1 MATDLEHD
9 LDDDLFEFDELAE
22 EPPPPAFELD
32 SGPAPARRS
41 APRSMGLVD
50 DLEPAQDAYHD
61 GYGDGD
67 GYGTEPRVVVASGGL
82 PPIVVPLLLVMA
94 AANLALV
101 GLTWRSMG
109 PADGPALPALVA
121 LPSAE
126 EQAGE
131 LDPALRTEADQA
143 AGRGTGPRG
152 FTRTVPALASS
163 RDDAWAILDE
173 AQRALDAGEF
183 VPARR
188 TLYAMLTVIDR
199 VEAAERPDLE
209 SRAAYLVAESYR
221 LQAAALKPRPEAVA
235 AAEAAQ

>member
-1 MATDLEHD
+1 
-9 LDDDLFEFDELAE
+9 
-22 EPPPPAFELD
+22 
-32 SGPAPARRS
+32 
-41 APRSMGLVD
+41 MGLVD
-50 DLEPAQDAYHD
+50 DLEPARDAYDDYDYED
-61 GYGDGD
+61 GYGA
-67 GYGTEPRVVVASGGL
+67 EPRVVVASGGL

-109 PADGPALPALVA
+109 PPREPALPALSA
-121 LPSAE
+121 LPSADQ
-126 EQAGE
+126 QAGE
-131 LDPALRTEADQA
+131 FGT
-143 AGRGTGPRG
+143 AGRGGPDQSRGVGPRG

-221 LQAAALKPRPEAVA
+221 LQAAALKPRPAAVA